1 MVLMSVIPI
10 LLSRQIAK
18 AHAPMLRRN
27 VCKDSFSQA
36 RRALTR
42 PGELKTP
49 RNSLWFA
56 ELAEALNI
64 RISKQCLHQTSRFLQ
79 RNFRV
84 KPPFRDEFQH
94 KLKMTS
100 RCTKRPTSYSSMCHH
115 DQAGL
120 RKSGV
125 PLPSWSGNLLFQ
137 EGGTPISVASAAN
150 PLRLYVF
157 VFDPR
162 RTRKTCIAAP
172 LLCRASN
179 PGTGKKLL

>member
-1 MVLMSVIPI
+1 MSVIPI

-64 RISKQCLHQTSRFLQ
+64 RISKQCLH
-79 RNFRV
+79 
-84 KPPFRDEFQH
+84 H
-94 KLKMTS
+94 
-100 RCTKRPTSYSSMCHH
+100 
-115 DQAGL
+115 
-120 RKSGV
+120 
-125 PLPSWSGNLLFQ
+125 PLPSEEFPRQTAVSRRISAQAENDFAMHKTPDQLLINV
-137 EGGTPISVASAAN
+137 P
-150 PLRLYVF
+150 
-157 VFDPR
+157 PR
-162 RTRKTCIAAP
+162 SSRTEEIRSSFAV
-172 LLCRASN
+172 LER
-179 PGTGKKLL
+179 